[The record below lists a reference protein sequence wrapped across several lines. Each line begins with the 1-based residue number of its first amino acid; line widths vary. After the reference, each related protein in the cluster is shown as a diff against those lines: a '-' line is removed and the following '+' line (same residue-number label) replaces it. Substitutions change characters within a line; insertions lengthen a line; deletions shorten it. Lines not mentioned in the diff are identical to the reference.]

1 MFNFLEQPLPIAKWV
16 EISVVWMTKSF
27 QDFFSLV
34 QRYVENIMNLV
45 KDILLFFPPLVLII
59 LLTGFAVFLWKK
71 KWKYPL
77 LVFLGLLFIYN
88 QGLWS
93 ELMNTLVLVGMASL
107 LSIFIG
113 IPLGILSAK
122 SNQVEGII
130 KPILDFMQTMPSFV
144 YLIPAVAFF
153 GIGIVPGV
161 FASIIFSLPPTVRMT
176 NLGIRQ
182 IPEELIEVSKSFGT
196 TKIQQLCKIEFP
208 LAKNTILAGINQSIM
223 LALSMVVTASMI
235 GAPGLGRG
243 VLEALQRAE
252 VGKGFVNGFALV
264 ILAIMIDRFTQRFT
278 SSNLKKKASKERKKK
293 KYIYIFLCIF
303 LTFMFYFLS
312 SDQEK
317 KEVVT
322 LSYVN
327 WDTEIASTH
336 VVGEILKDKGYEVRL
351 VPLDN
356 GVMWESIATGEADA
370 MVSAWLPT
378 THSSYYQKHKTQI
391 EDLGANLEGAKIG
404 LVVPTYMKVNSIAD
418 LKDEA
423 NQVITGIEPGA
434 GVVLSAQKAQTVY
447 PNLKNWEIQS
457 SSTGAMTVSLKKAI
471 ENREDIVITSWSPHW
486 MFQDFDLK
494 YLEDP
499 KTIMGKGENIHT
511 IVRKGLR
518 QEKPEVYQILKNFH
532 WTTQDIEE
540 VMLDIKNGMEVEK
553 AARKW
558 VNTHN
563 SFSGLRK
570 YNIV

>member
-1 MFNFLEQPLPIAKWV
+1 MFNFLEQRLPVAKWV
-16 EISVVWMTKSF
+16 EISVAWMTESF

-34 QRYVENIMNLV
+34 QKYAENIMNLM
-45 KDILLFFPPLVLII
+45 KEILLFFPPLVLII
-59 LLTGFAVFLWKK
+59 LLTGVAIFLWKK

-93 ELMNTLVLVGMASL
+93 ELMNTLVLVGMSSL
-107 LSIFIG
+107 LSILIG

-122 SNQVEGII
+122 SDQVEGIL

-196 TKIQQLCKIEFP
+196 TKMQQLCGIEFP

-264 ILAIMIDRFTQRFT
+264 ILAIVIDRFTQRFT
-278 SSNLKKKASKERKKK
+278 SSELKKKAPKERKKK
-293 KYIYIFLCIF
+293 KYIYTFLF
-303 LTFMFYFLS
+303 VLLTFLVCFLFS
-312 SDQEK
+312 KQEK

-336 VVGEILKDKGYEVRL
+336 VVGELLKDKGYDVRL
-351 VPLDN
+351 IPLDN

-378 THSSYYQKHKTQI
+378 THFSYYQKHKTQI
-391 EDLGANLEGAKIG
+391 EDLGANLEGARIG
-404 LVVPTYMKVNSIAD
+404 LVVPAYMAANSIAD
-418 LKDEA
+418 LKHEA

-434 GVVLSAQKAQTVY
+434 GVVLSAQKAKKLY
-447 PNLKNWEIQS
+447 PNLKNWEIQC

-471 ENREDIVITSWSPHW
+471 ENKKDIVITSWSPHW

-499 KTIMGKGENIHT
+499 KGVMGEGENIHT
-511 IVRKGLR
+511 IVRKGLQ

-558 VNTHN
+558 VDTH
-563 SFSGLRK
+563 K
-570 YNIV
+570 